1 MSGSTE
7 KHFTATGP
15 ATIGFQTRPPD
26 TNTHFDVGVEVS
38 GLSLGVKGTGTRG
51 ERSPPVP
58 DSGGT
63 GVQGNGS
70 GIGSGVAGFGG
81 NATPGTTGSNPT
93 WCAGVLGAGGLGPQS
108 GGPGVAGTGGANSGV
123 GVLGQGGPPE
133 PGNPGGPGVKGI
145 GGANSSS
152 DNADGVQG
160 FASGTFS
167 GVAGFGGGQS
177 GTGVFGLAAVPLG
190 QAFGASARAVRTRSR
205 PVRLACMARAPRRA
219 PGWSGRRGPAPADG
233 VQGFASGAN
242 SGVAGFGGDDSGS
255 GVFGLGGGPAGP
267 GVRGIG
273 AGGPIT
279 PSDPSTGVYG
289 QGGPQ
294 SSGVVGHGGDVP
306 AGMTGFG
313 GTGVA
318 GVGGQP
324 VGTGVFGVGNV
335 GVHDV
340 TRGADG
346 DTAVLAASGPNG
358 IGIFASA
365 GEAGF
370 FAGDVATAPG
380 NLTVEGNLS
389 VTGAKSALVPFP
401 DGSRRQLYCMES
413 PESWFEDFSFGHLTK
428 TSVKEVAFSY
438 RVVARRK
445 DIAAARLAKVDMPT
459 SRLEE
464 IKARLAKIRLEA
476 ERAITSQR

>member
-38 GLSLGVKGTGTRG
+38 GLSLGVKGTGTGG

-58 DSGGT
+58 GSGAT

-190 QAFGASARAVRTRSR
+190 QGFGASARAVRTRSR

-219 PGWSGRRGPAPADG
+219 PGWSGRRGPLRPMACKALQVAPTRVWRVSEGTTPAPACLGSAVVLPARVSAASARG
-233 VQGFASGAN
+233 VQSPHPIPPPGFMGKA
-242 SGVAGFGGDDSGS
+242 
-255 GVFGLGGGPAGP
+255 
-267 GVRGIG
+267 
-273 AGGPIT
+273 
-279 PSDPSTGVYG
+279 
-289 QGGPQ
+289 
-294 SSGVVGHGGDVP
+294 
-306 AGMTGFG
+306 
-313 GTGVA
+313 
-318 GVGGQP
+318 
-324 VGTGVFGVGNV
+324 
-335 GVHDV
+335 
-340 TRGADG
+340 
-346 DTAVLAASGPNG
+346 
-358 IGIFASA
+358 
-365 GEAGF
+365 
-370 FAGDVATAPG
+370 
-380 NLTVEGNLS
+380 
-389 VTGAKSALVPFP
+389 
-401 DGSRRQLYCMES
+401 
-413 PESWFEDFSFGHLTK
+413 
-428 TSVKEVAFSY
+428 
-438 RVVARRK
+438 ARRVPG
-445 DIAAARLAKVDMPT
+445 LSGT
-459 SRLEE
+459 
-464 IKARLAKIRLEA
+464 A
-476 ERAITSQR
+476 EMCRPE